1 MNQLFLGLITAAVIA
16 AVIIFVYVM
25 LDLRR
30 MMRALE
36 RLAGTV
42 ENSLKPTIAEL
53 QETLRSVRNAA
64 DDFTTVSEDIR
75 NFSGALRG
83 IGENVR
89 CLSGEMERLTKF
101 VKDINSSVAVEASSL
116 RVGLKA
122 GLQAFLKNLFGLYS
136 SRSKSS

>member
-1 MNQLFLGLITAAVIA
+1 MNHLFLGLMTAAVIA

-42 ENSLKPTIAEL
+42 ENSFKPTVDEL
-53 QETLRSVRNAA
+53 QETLKSVRNVAEA
-64 DDFTTVSEDIR
+64 ITTVSGDIK
-75 NFSGALRG
+75 NFSGALRDV
-83 IGENVR
+83 GENAR
-89 CLSGEMERLTKF
+89 RLGVEIEHLAHF

-116 RVGLKA
+116 RVGIRA
-122 GLQAFLKNLFGLYS
+122 GFQAFLKNLFGLH
-136 SRSKSS
+136 

>member
-1 MNQLFLGLITAAVIA
+1 MNNLFLGLITAAVIV

-25 LDLRR
+25 LDLRK

-36 RLAGTV
+36 KLASTV
-42 ENSLKPTIAEL
+42 EYSLKPTVAEL
-53 QETLRSVRNAA
+53 QGTLKSVRNAA
-64 DDFTTVSEDIR
+64 DDITTVGEDIR
-75 NFSGALRG
+75 NFSGALKG

-101 VKDINSSVAVEASSL
+101 VKGINSSVAVEASSL

-136 SRSKSS
+136 SGSK